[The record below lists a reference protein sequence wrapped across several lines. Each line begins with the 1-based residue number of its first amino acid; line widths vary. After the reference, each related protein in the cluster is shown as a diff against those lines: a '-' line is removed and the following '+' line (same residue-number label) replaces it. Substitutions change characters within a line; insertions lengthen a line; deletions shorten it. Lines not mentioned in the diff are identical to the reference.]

1 MLFLSGYSGVVGD
14 YLRSFLAD
22 YHLLVII
29 CDLPLGTTT
38 CCAVFPCELLLP
50 LPCGLFSASLVLRI
64 TVVHY
69 GRKKSSASSCMPPA
83 ATAATAAAPSLR
95 RKFATIALVNSLLT
109 TLLYYTM
116 VILICWVW
124 PCEAGYTVNLNFPR
138 FLPAKSGSL
147 GCLLEEGGNIF

>member
-14 YLRSFLAD
+14 YLRSSLGD
-22 YHLLVII
+22 YHLL
-29 CDLPLGTTT
+29 
-38 CCAVFPCELLLP
+38 
-50 LPCGLFSASLVLRI
+50 
-64 TVVHY
+64 
-69 GRKKSSASSCMPPA
+69 
-83 ATAATAAAPSLR
+83 PSLR